1 MSISNLLPIPTPSA
15 TPVPSPT
22 ATPEGTTE
30 EVADAFLDLLQ
41 RPDFWTRVLYAAVLM
56 VVCIVAIK
64 IIMSLLNRTLKRL
77 NVEKSLHTFIK
88 STVQILL
95 WFVAIVVVAG
105 YLEFP
110 VNSLLAVLG
119 VAGLALSL
127 ALQGTLANLAGG
139 MMVLVSKPF
148 KVGDYIETAGIGGT
162 VEDIGLVYT
171 RVKTADNKLIFVPNG
186 EVSKE
191 KITNYTSQQ
200 ERRVD
205 LTFSVS
211 YDTPSEQVKNIM
223 HAVIGRNNKTL
234 FTPEPFVG
242 MTKIN
247 DSSVNYT
254 LRVWCATDDYWD
266 VYHALLQEL
275 WDEFGAAGV
284 DLTYNHLNVHLMEA
298 KRGQP

>member
-223 HAVIGRNNKTL
+223 HAVIGRNNKTI